1 MSKVQVFDLDKN
13 NKRVKRVG
21 RSWKNIVTYPLI
33 TSIVLLSI
41 YAIIYVLSTITNFK
55 DNSIINWIGN
65 SDPDKKYKVVYD
77 DNLIDFMNQKK
88 SIVPVDEN
96 GIDVVKGVPHTIE
109 FINVSFSYPG
119 SDKKVLDNIS
129 KDAFI
134 IDIAPLDCG
143 IDLEYAKMINL
154 NAVNIPGIP
163 GKVSPISSANILYD
177 YILNVI
183 SPYL

>member
-65 SDPDKKYKVVYD
+65 NGMTLLYVYIVIMAIELVYFVTLIILDLKTKVFCISY
-77 DNLIDFMNQKK
+77 L
-88 SIVPVDEN
+88 
-96 GIDVVKGVPHTIE
+96 
-109 FINVSFSYPG
+109 SFP
-119 SDKKVLDNIS
+119 L
-129 KDAFI
+129 
-134 IDIAPLDCG
+134 LDC
-143 IDLEYAKMINL
+143 
-154 NAVNIPGIP
+154 P
-163 GKVSPISSANILYD
+163 
-177 YILNVI
+177 
-183 SPYL
+183 